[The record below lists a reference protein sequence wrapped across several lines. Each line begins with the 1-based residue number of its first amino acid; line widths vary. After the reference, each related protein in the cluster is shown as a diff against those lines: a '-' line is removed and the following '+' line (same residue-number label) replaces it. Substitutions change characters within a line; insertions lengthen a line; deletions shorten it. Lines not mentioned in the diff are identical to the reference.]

1 VKADDFG
8 CYHGNM
14 KIVKSS
20 CYPLKSDV
28 IKDKQMIS
36 WMNELIKS
44 NLIFIY
50 IADDGKQYLKLTKW
64 EKHQQRRANT
74 PKFPLPKSSDING
87 NQLQA
92 NVPVIENENVI
103 DNDIRESINED
114 AVFALSEFSNV
125 KLTETER
132 SKLYERFG
140 VSATDEAIEQF
151 GGWMKGNGKT
161 KKDHYATLINWIKR
175 NQQPEKKDVFEE
187 ARKILE
193 AENGNK

>member
-1 VKADDFG
+1 
-8 CYHGNM
+8 M